1 MRSFVPVLIII
12 VAAAS
17 LAAMAYPTIPRYAT
31 ATNSSIL
38 TSAEIHPEIVI
49 DYSYSTVTCFMT
61 PSVSCYVLVSPYTA
75 TETRSGQIT
84 ETMLV
89 LSASTNYVPY
99 VFSGLA
105 GAFAL
110 VMVLIVLLVGIMMI
124 TRKR

>member
-1 MRSFVPVLIII
+1 